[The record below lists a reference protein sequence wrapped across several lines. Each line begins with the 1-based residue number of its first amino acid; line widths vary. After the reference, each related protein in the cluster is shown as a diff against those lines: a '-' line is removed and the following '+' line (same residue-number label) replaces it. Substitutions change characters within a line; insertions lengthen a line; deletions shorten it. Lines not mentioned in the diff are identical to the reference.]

1 MDREKDGDA
10 PFRCRLNGNRCVLVV
25 GDDSIRADFERFQKP
40 FRLPYAAIRCVQFW
54 DGTVLINVESGSGN
68 GTGQLAS
75 YEITSSRAKTIHER
89 IVAKIGGQFV
99 VRPTAKQ

>member
-25 GDDSIRADFERFQKP
+25 GNDSIRVDFERFQKP
-40 FRLPYAAIRCVQFW
+40 FRLPYATIRCVQFW
-54 DGTVLINVESGSGN
+54 DGTVLINAEVDGG
-68 GTGQLAS
+68 GDGRTGRLAT

-89 IVAKIGGQFV
+89 ITAGMDGQS
-99 VRPTAKQ
+99 AA